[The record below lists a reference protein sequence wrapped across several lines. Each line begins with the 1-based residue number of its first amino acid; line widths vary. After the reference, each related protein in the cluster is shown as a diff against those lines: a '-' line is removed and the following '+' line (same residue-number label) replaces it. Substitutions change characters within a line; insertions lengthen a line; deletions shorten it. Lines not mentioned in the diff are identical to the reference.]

1 MEKILHERIAHV
13 PVFYDQSP
21 HFKLTIIVYLSV
33 SFLFLLTDKL

>member
-21 HFKLTIIVYLSV
+21 HSE
-33 SFLFLLTDKL
+33 FLVILQLFSS